1 MTACNK
7 DLCVLEHYSKVMNLF
22 RYNSIVLSYKKKCLK
37 DASKLSSHSNPM
49 ASKIAGVLQVLVS
62 ARRLLSI
69 PGDQKLEL
77 LLIKTLPGLT
87 PGMGDRSQ

>member
-1 MTACNK
+1 
-7 DLCVLEHYSKVMNLF
+7 
-22 RYNSIVLSYKKKCLK
+22 
-37 DASKLSSHSNPM
+37 M

-87 PGMGDRSQ
+87 PGIGDRSQ